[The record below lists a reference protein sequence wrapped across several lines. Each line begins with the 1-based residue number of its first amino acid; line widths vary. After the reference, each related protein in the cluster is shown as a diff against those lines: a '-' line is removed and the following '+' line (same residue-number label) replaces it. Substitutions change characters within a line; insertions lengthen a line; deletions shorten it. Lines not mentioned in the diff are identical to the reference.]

1 MTNHLIWA
9 AGLLGHLVLLAV
21 LFMRRRVARFPWF
34 TLLILFYSLR
44 SVGLEAALRLSGH
57 PAASSPLSSS
67 T

>member
-34 TLLILFYSLR
+34 TLLILFYFLR